1 MAKKIDRAAKPV
13 KDESAN
19 ELEILVPE
27 RDIEIAG
34 TAITVR
40 EYSFI
45 EGLKLR
51 SKMQPLIDA
60 LYKSITAT
68 AMPELEDIIII
79 LSEQNEL
86 IVELVAQSAGVEID
100 WIEELGQEDGY
111 RLMLTWWAVNGPFF
125 VSTAVQRVHAA
136 LAVKARQA
144 QSKVQAGR
152 ASGRNSLPTDTRPQ
166 QSEAT
171 LGDR

>member
-1 MAKKIDRAAKPV
+1 MAKKIDQATKPAK
-13 KDESAN
+13 DATGD

-34 TAITVR
+34 VAITVR

-86 IVELVAQSAGVEID
+86 VVELVAQSANVAVS

-136 LAVKARQA
+136 MAVKARQL
-144 QSKVQAGR
+144 QSKAQAGHK
-152 ASGRNSLPTDTRPQ
+152 SGHSSSLTGTPHQKSKDIH
-166 QSEAT
+166 
-171 LGDR
+171 GDS